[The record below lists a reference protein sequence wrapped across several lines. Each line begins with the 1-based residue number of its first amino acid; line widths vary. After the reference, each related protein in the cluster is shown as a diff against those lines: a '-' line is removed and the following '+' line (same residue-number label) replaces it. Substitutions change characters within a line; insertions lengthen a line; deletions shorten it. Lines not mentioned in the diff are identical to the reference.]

1 MSIDTTKRDI
11 RHEMAD
17 VIALL
22 GDEYM
27 TTNVE
32 CSLGDTAIKITKQ
45 NTDKTMYIIAY
56 NNPDDTEIHLYDGP
70 DSLIIY
76 HVFHDGS
83 LNDSAPKDIADYII
97 SSL

>member
-1 MSIDTTKRDI
+1 MSVNTTKRDI
-11 RHEMAD
+11 HHEIAD

-32 CSLGDTAIKITKQ
+32 CSLGDSVIKITRQ
-45 NTDKTMYIIAY
+45 NNSKTMYLIAY
-56 NNPDDTEIHLYDGP
+56 SNPDDTEIHLYDEP
-70 DSLIIY
+70 DSLITY

-83 LNDSAPKDIADYII
+83 LYDSTPEDIADYITRN
-97 SSL
+97 L